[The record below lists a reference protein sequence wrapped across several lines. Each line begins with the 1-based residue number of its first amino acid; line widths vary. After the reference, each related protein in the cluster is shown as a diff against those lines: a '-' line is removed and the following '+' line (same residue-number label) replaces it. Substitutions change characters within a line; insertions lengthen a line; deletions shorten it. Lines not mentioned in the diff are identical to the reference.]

1 MVTETGRDRGQLL
14 LVGGIILGIVI
25 LGSVVLLNDMKFNDT
40 IGSQGNQQALEDAT
54 RATDAIE
61 EDLTG
66 LRERVRDGTSRSNFD
81 DAFAENVS
89 IYSNTYSNMTF
100 EDGIVYVD
108 VTYSEAASV
117 DGRLL
122 SQRLGP
128 SGNGREFRLNPNPSP
143 SNDWTMADDA
153 TLLSP
158 FNVTVTNFRPVGT
171 TASTTFVVTGSESR
185 TWELKMNSTD
195 SGVGPSGI
203 TGPSLYTFVDGDLEN
218 AQAVSS
224 GVDVDLVD
232 GTVDGSQVNGFAF
245 AEYVS
250 PPYTVEV
257 DNDNPSGLL
266 PRGTYRLGTDST
278 VRSTSASQPT
288 VEDYEAVI
296 PAVNV
301 TYQRPELQY
310 VTTIY
315 LNATGG
321 GN

>member
-54 RATDAIE
+54 RATEAIE
-61 EDLTG
+61 QDLTG

-89 IYSNTYSNMTF
+89 VYSNTYSNMSF

-122 SQRLGP
+122 VQS
-128 SGNGREFRLNPNPSP
+128 STDTFEFDGNK
-143 SNDWTMADDA
+143 DWTMADDA

-158 FNVTVTNFRPVGT
+158 FNITVADFDNPGMGVS
-171 TASTTFVVTGSESR
+171 ASTTFEVTGDEGR
-185 TWELKMNSTD
+185 TWEMKVNRSRAYASRT
-195 SGVGPSGI
+195 PA
-203 TGPSLYTFVDGDLEN
+203 LYTYVDGSVEEN
-218 AQAVSS
+218 VSAGD
-224 GVDVDLVD
+224 GVEVDLVD
-232 GTVDGSQVNGFAF
+232 GTINGSRTDGFAF
-245 AEYVS
+245 SEYVS
-250 PPYTVEV
+250 SPYTVTV
-257 DNDNPSGLL
+257 DNEGPSGQL

-278 VRSTSASQPT
+278 VRNPSEPN

-310 VTTIY
+310 ETTIY

-321 GN
+321 ED